1 MFIYIAI
8 MESVPRDGYVTNP
21 RTGRLCKIDSAY
33 VKKLVKEGVIKLPI
47 GYTKT
52 PDESSDK
59 QHTEQLDEQPVESQ
73 SVIDSKLKTV
83 VQAEA
88 KAIVDDRPEMF
99 ERLTQKQTDEL
110 LKRML
115 YEKLVLSD
123 KKSNTIPTKQPKK
136 KKTRFKL
143 RQVVSSSDD
152 SSDISD

>member
-1 MFIYIAI
+1 MT
-8 MESVPRDGYVTNP
+8 SVPRDGYVTNP

-47 GYTKT
+47 GQTT
-52 PDESSDK
+52 SPDESLDERP
-59 QHTEQLDEQPVESQ
+59 TEQLDEPKVESQ
-73 SVIDSKLKTV
+73 TVIDSKLKTV

-88 KAIVDDRPEMF
+88 RAIVNDRPEMF

-115 YEKLVLSD
+115 YEKLVLSN
-123 KKSNTIPTKQPKK
+123 KKSNTKPTKPAKK

-143 RQVVSSSDD
+143 RQVESSSDDD